1 MKNLTYL
8 FSVFLICVGCAT
20 TPLNEAKRQEVNN
33 VGAAILFNEE
43 LPISTI
49 GTTIFNNEKSKVN
62 IAAWNLNEITANE
75 ISNQFK
81 SINKTYKKI
90 NFDKAKVKAAIES
103 GNTLAKQYLGTT
115 EDELNAYL
123 FETASNQ
130 GAEYLFIFKP
140 IKSDNFPHPKGFGL
154 FCRNPFGMKGDW
166 QAYNLFHVALWDL
179 KTKSKVYQTAF
190 NPEELDYKSGK
201 PCMEAKGSTPE
212 KFALSFKDQF
222 QQLAKKS
229 AQVTIKSSG
238 LIAK

>member
-1 MKNLTYL
+1 MKNSTYL
-8 FSVFLICVGCAT
+8 VSLLLFCAGCAT

-33 VGAAILFNEE
+33 VGAAVLFNEE
-43 LPISTI
+43 LPLAYV
-49 GTTIFNNEKSKVN
+49 GTTIFNNEKNKVN
-62 IAAWNLNEITANE
+62 IAGWNLNEIVSNE
-75 ISNQFK
+75 ISSQFK

-90 NFDKAKVKAAIES
+90 NFDKAKVNAAIQS
-103 GNTLAKQYLGTT
+103 GNTVMKQYLGTT
-115 EDELNAYL
+115 EDELNNYL

-154 FCRNPFGMKGDW
+154 FCGGAFGAKGDW

-179 KTKSKVYQTAF
+179 KTKSKIYQTAF
-190 NPEELDYKSGK
+190 TPNELDYKSGK
-201 PCMEAKGSTPE
+201 PCVEAKGSTPE
-212 KFALSFKDQF
+212 KFALGFKDQF

-229 AQVTIKSSG
+229 AQMTIKSSG